1 MAMIRQTKSMALFR
15 CLVVPSLLL
24 CCIFRRPVFQWIALG
39 ASGLW
44 LVTELVLALRQR
56 RCRRKR
62 TKSLQHRAELKA
74 EPKVNSTP
82 TESDEHDL
90 FLIRQIN
97 YRITEQLK
105 ECYPMVSWLWQ
116 QQPSTGD
123 LCKGGTW
130 RIRLSNTE
138 PFNYGEVD
146 ITRMGKISITLLQ
159 AVPLKESKAIVVE
172 SEDIAEEELLDKVD
186 VKAWYQERGEQLL
199 SQIIDDLNTQGH
211 RQILIKE
218 DGAVCV
224 TSSDSEQVVDSLLNF
239 PPRKAW
245 MELKQLL
252 QEDEITASEEPEG
265 LLMAW
270 N

>member
-1 MAMIRQTKSMALFR
+1 MAMIRQTKSMSLFR

-24 CCIFRRPVFQWIALG
+24 CCIFRRPVFQWLALA

-44 LVTELVLALRQR
+44 LIMELVLVFQQR
-56 RCRRKR
+56 RCKRKR
-62 TKSLQHRAELKA
+62 TKSLQHLAELKE
-74 EPKVNSTP
+74 EPKGNQTIP
-82 TESDEHDL
+82 EHDEYEL

-105 ECYPMVSWLWQ
+105 ECCPVVSWLWH
-116 QQPSTGD
+116 QQPTAGE

-159 AVPLKESKAIVVE
+159 AVSLKDSKVDVVE
-172 SEDIAEEELLDKVD
+172 AEDIAEEELLEKVD
-186 VKAWYQERGEQLL
+186 VKAWYQEHGEQLL

-224 TSSDSEQVVDSLLNF
+224 TSSDSEQIVDSLLNF

-252 QEDEITASEEPEG
+252 LEDEIRASEKPEG